1 MEPDKTTDP
10 NRLRKEEGIRFKHFV
25 HKTTGKILATL
36 VSKPLNADG
45 SLVEAAVAVCSS
57 YDAGTRVIGREQAL
71 KKLVAGEVTVF
82 PKEELADL
90 IRNRTILKKWNKSYP
105 GPHRL
110 RPPSPAPMVISGV
123 IESIS
128 VSGDGKSWGK
138 IIDIFV
144 PKPEGVLNLSPE
156 DRDEIE

>member
-45 SLVEAAVAVCSS
+45 LLVEAAVAVCSS

-105 GPHRL
+105 GPSRL
-110 RPPSPAPMVISGV
+110 RPPNPAPMIIKDVPGHASGMGW
-123 IESIS
+123 S
-128 VSGDGKSWGK
+128 K
-138 IIDIFV
+138 ITDIFV
-144 PKPEGVLNLSPE
+144 PTQEGVLNLSPE
-156 DRDEIE
+156 DRNEIE